1 MGHIAKILG
10 KYKMDGPEG
19 WKPEEGQ
26 YNLPFTV
33 ELKENIH
40 IHWQDLRI
48 EMMPE
53 DFDDFVE
60 AINKA
65 HERWKEDG
73 KPEELDEMKRY
84 GWWPGEEGYDWGQ
97 DRYEKYNKEGE
108 LCHNFRTF
116 PQTEHGKLKFDN
128 IFQIEL
134 QKDNQYH
141 IHYKNFRFEMGKQ
154 RFNKLAELMYN
165 ASEKQE
171 RYGYLYR
178 MLGHLRFVIR
188 NPRRCV
194 KISAAKILGMLG
206 IKQYVKKAIKYEE

>member
-10 KYKMDGPEG
+10 KFRMDGPNG
-19 WKPEEGQ
+19 WNPDKGQ

-60 AINKA
+60 ALNKA
-65 HERWKEDG
+65 HERWEEDG
-73 KPEELDEMKRY
+73 RPQELEEMKRY

-116 PQTEHGKLKFDN
+116 PRTEHEDLSFDN
-128 IFQIEL
+128 LFQIEL
-134 QKDNQYH
+134 QKNSQYH
-141 IHYKNFRFEMGKQ
+141 IHYKNFRFEMGKE
-154 RFNKLAELMYN
+154 RFNHIAHLMYN
-165 ASEKQE
+165 ASRKEKN
-171 RYGYLYR
+171 YGKIYNL
-178 MLGHLRFVIR
+178 LGKIRFIRR
-188 NPRRCV
+188 NPRRTG
-194 KISAAKILGMLG
+194 KKLAALILGKLR
-206 IKQYVKKAIKYEE
+206 IKEEVKELINHER

>member
-10 KYKMDGPEG
+10 KLKMDGPEG
-19 WKPEEGQ
+19 WKPEKGQ

-65 HERWKEDG
+65 HGRWEEDG
-73 KPEELDEMKRY
+73 KPKELDEMKRY
-84 GWWPGEEGYDWGQ
+84 GWWPNEEGYEWGQ
-97 DRYEKYNKEGE
+97 HRYEKHNKEGD

-116 PQTEHGKLKFDN
+116 PRTEHGELKFDN
-128 IFQIEL
+128 VFQIEL
-134 QKDNQYH
+134 QKDGQYH
-141 IHYKNFRFEMGKQ
+141 LHYKNFRFEMGKE
-154 RFNKLAELMYN
+154 RFDKISELMRN
-165 ASEKQE
+165 ASKKEEK
-171 RYGYLYR
+171 YGLLYNLMGEAR
-178 MLGHLRFVIR
+178 FFIRDPKGVTRKIIVISLEKLR
-188 NPRRCV
+188 
-194 KISAAKILGMLG
+194 
-206 IKQYVKKAIKYEE
+206 IKETVKKIIRYEK

>member
-10 KYKMDGPEG
+10 KYQMYGPEG

-40 IHWQDLRI
+40 IHWQDLRL

-53 DFDDFVE
+53 DFEDFVE

-65 HERWKEDG
+65 HERWEDDG
-73 KPEELDEMKRY
+73 RPKELDEMKRY
-84 GWWPGEEGYDWGQ
+84 GWWPGEEGYKWGQ
-97 DRYEKYNKEGE
+97 DRYEKYNKDGE

-116 PQTEHGKLKFDN
+116 PQTEHGKLKFEN

-141 IHYKNFRFEMGKQ
+141 IHYKNFRFEMGKK
-154 RFNKLAELMYN
+154 RFDKIAELMFE
-165 ASEKQE
+165 ASTKEH
-171 RYGYLYR
+171 RYGLLYR
-178 MLGHLRFVIR
+178 ILGEVRFAIR
-188 NPRRCV
+188 NPIRST
-194 KISAAKILGMLG
+194 KLLAAKTLGKLG
-206 IKQYVKKAIKYEE
+206 IKEEVKRAINHEK